1 MNSFKDFNIKTEEK
15 VFTGDK
21 IKISKILNKP
31 ITVHDF
37 KISNSKYPEKGNG
50 ECLHLQISVDN
61 EKRIEP
67 VFLVVHFRGDADC
80 YRRSRRLREADRWR
94 WAFIPQTDTL
104 LRSSRIGFTQLL
116 QGAVIVVAAFST

>member
-61 EKRIEP
+61 EKRSVFTGSRVLSEKIKKVPESGFPFTTTIIEENE
-67 VFLVVHFRGDADC
+67 R
-80 YRRSRRLREADRWR
+80 YE
-94 WAFIPQTDTL
+94 
-104 LRSSRIGFTQLL
+104 
-116 QGAVIVVAAFST
+116 FS